1 MTDLISRD
9 KAVAAV
15 LGTSIEY
22 QLIYGKKE
30 PKEGFVRSL
39 IKSIANIP
47 QEETERKHGKWI
59 FQRNYTWACSEC
71 GMNPT
76 KGMGYVQSKDELFDF
91 CPNCGARMDKDD

>member
-1 MTDLISRD
+1 MSDLISRD

-39 IKSIANIP
+39 IKSLANIP

-59 FQRNYTWACSEC
+59 PDKSGNSYWICTEC
-71 GMNPT
+71 GFPSEAS
-76 KGMGYVQSKDELFDF
+76 GAFALYHY
-91 CPNCGARMDKDD
+91 CPNCGAYMRGKSDE